1 MYSTNSVSSWQ
12 FRIRELF
19 RIESVVIII
28 NSQEFLQNKT
38 KWKLL
43 ALSVSSIFIVLQ
55 FVLLFSE
62 IPSEITNEIALFN
75 CCRWLDPCEVNG
87 AYRFTAL
94 QTGFFREFFFQA
106 QQFFTYVLLKVG
118 DFIRIVFESAEYLIV
133 T

>member
-43 ALSVSSIFIVLQ
+43 ALSVSSIFIVL
-55 FVLLFSE
+55 
-62 IPSEITNEIALFN
+62 
-75 CCRWLDPCEVNG
+75 
-87 AYRFTAL
+87 
-94 QTGFFREFFFQA
+94 
-106 QQFFTYVLLKVG
+106 
-118 DFIRIVFESAEYLIV
+118 
-133 T
+133 